1 MNVLHS
7 LNRPLRL
14 DLWPWLWAGAAGFAV
29 AAVFGLVRGEY
40 HGISGF
46 SSTNFGWLMFTLV
59 GGIVYGVRQADGR
72 LLPGLLRPLRAGA
85 LAFALCALA
94 VCATGL
100 VFLPEQSLWTTLTTD
115 AVGRAWV
122 MAVPVVAVAYILEL
136 GKALIGRSA
145 RPS

>member
-1 MNVLHS
+1 MNVFHS

-14 DLWPWLWAGAAGFAV
+14 DLWPWLWASAAGLAV
-29 AAVFGLVRGEY
+29 AAALGLTRGEY

-46 SSTNFGWLMFTLV
+46 SSTNFGWLVFTLV

-72 LLPGLLRPLRAGA
+72 LLPGLLRPIRAGA
-85 LAFALCALA
+85 LAFALCTAA
-94 VCATGL
+94 VCVTGL

-122 MAVPVVAVAYILEL
+122 MAVPVAAVAYPVEIV
-136 GKALIGRSA
+136 KAIVRRS
-145 RPS
+145 